1 MLNRIWNWV
10 KFTLPLWMVIQGAST
25 LEAQSAA
32 LRIQDVTVYP
42 GQGNVSAAVLGLS
55 SEPISGFQ
63 IALQVDP
70 DRIQLQGFDENSG
83 ILDAV
88 SVEFL
93 DSFVEETEGEAGLI
107 AILDGSAPFD
117 GSLPATQET
126 HLVSVLFDADQ
137 WLIPSNQELLS
148 LSGEVGTSNLQSTI
162 LVEGAP
168 VATDLQNGFLS
179 VIEQNVLIAE
189 STTGQAALGEVDHEI
204 KIHAFNSED
213 LQGFSI
219 SLVYDPLVWEFS
231 HVEITGT
238 ITETAGAEFV
248 EEFSDDDQG
257 NAVLGVLLDIL
268 PPYSGQVIPA
278 TGIELEVARFYFD
291 VQPDVFESVETT
303 IGFAPSPGTPVVDNV
318 FVIGNQS
325 VQPLT
330 IDTVIEVAVQ
340 NIFLRGDADGD
351 LYLDLSDVINNLV
364 FMTGACPECP
374 DPTCY
379 KALDVNDNGSIDLAD
394 GVQLVNYLYTFGPP
408 PAAPFPEPGPDPTP
422 DDLTCDR

>member
-25 LEAQSAA
+25 LEAQNAA

-42 GQGNVSAAVLGLS
+42 GQGDVSAAVLGLS

-148 LSGEVGTSNLQSTI
+148 LTGEVGTANLQSTI

-248 EEFSDDDQG
+248 EEFSNDDQG

-268 PPYSGQVIPA
+268 PPYAGQVIPS

-379 KALDVNDNGSIDLAD
+379 KALDVNDNGIIDLAD